1 MKSKDS
7 GIYYIK
13 SKHNNKLY
21 VGQSIDI
28 QARWRKHTSKLKDNK
43 HHSIHLQNH
52 FNKYGIEDLEFC
64 IIEIINQN
72 DLSIEDYKK
81 LLNSREQFYMDNL
94 GNDFNCQPIA
104 GTSLGYKHTEETK
117 LKLRLAIVGTHTKD
131 LKGYFYEKGRWRVVI
146 RINERRVR
154 FGSYK
159 TEQEAIDKVN
169 LVLSKIENNI
179 NITKELLD
187 SLKPVK
193 PKAKNCYFNHKKNK
207 WEVIIRINSKST
219 YFGCY
224 DSESE
229 AQTRA
234 TEILK
239 TYNPST

>member
-1 MKSKDS
+1 MKTKDS

-52 FNKYGIEDLEFC
+52 FNKYGIADLEFC
-64 IIEIINQN
+64 ILEIINQD

-117 LKLRLAIVGTHTKD
+117 LKIRSAIVGKHTKD
-131 LKGYFYEKGRWRVVI
+131 LKGYFYERNRWRVVI
-146 RINERRVR
+146 RINETRVR

-169 LVLSKIENNI
+169 LVLSKIEDNI
-179 NITKELLD
+179 DITKELID

-193 PKAKNCYFNHKKNK
+193 IKAKNYYFNQNKNK
-207 WEVIIRINSKST
+207 WDVIITINSKLT

-224 DSESE
+224 ETELE
-229 AQTRA
+229 AQIRVNEVLNGQDA
-234 TEILK
+234 G
-239 TYNPST
+239 